1 MFSSWP
7 CYLLQNLF
15 TLYPPLF
22 SVIQYIYVYSFQF
35 LLRVQETLSN
45 LSLLLKV
52 SRWLFLMHS
61 SPALIFTTKAIKI
74 KTCYLKYLYNYIC
87 DNPAYFT
94 KCPYESLRDLEF
106 LHDICFNNI
115 ITENF
120 CKFLRV
126 FKYLILIYPSQ
137 KRKKRKI
144 LFLTDSTVIF
154 PKVRAPKLFL
164 RLECAFLKGAPWW

>member
-1 MFSSWP
+1 
-7 CYLLQNLF
+7 
-15 TLYPPLF
+15 
-22 SVIQYIYVYSFQF
+22 
-35 LLRVQETLSN
+35 
-45 LSLLLKV
+45 
-52 SRWLFLMHS
+52 MHS
-61 SPALIFTTKAIKI
+61 SPAVILTTKAIKI

-94 KCPYESLRDLEF
+94 KCPYESLKDLEF
-106 LHDICFNNI
+106 LHDICFYNI

-144 LFLTDSTVIF
+144 LFLTDLLYFSQKSKRQNYFYVWSELF
-154 PKVRAPKLFL
+154 SRAPPGGRFRNKNVRPNNGAGKLFL
-164 RLECAFLKGAPWW
+164 C